1 MFKST
6 NCKQSPYMVSIC
18 ILSTH
23 FLLHGIMTNSYKIT
37 NHVIYS
43 RSDLLVNNCEIA
55 SFSGQGTLH
64 STPSTESSYERK
76 LLRIRE
82 RLSRLKRT
90 TDSAALGFLS
100 TFLDAKLEEKEK
112 GKDIQTIF
120 LFLPLSH

>member
-1 MFKST
+1 M
-6 NCKQSPYMVSIC
+6 
-18 ILSTH
+18 
-23 FLLHGIMTNSYKIT
+23 
-37 NHVIYS
+37 
-43 RSDLLVNNCEIA
+43 
-55 SFSGQGTLH
+55 H

-76 LLRIRE
+76 LLRVRE

-100 TFLDAKLEEKEK
+100 NFLDAKLEEKEK